1 MPSNFDSH
9 KADLALC
16 LRERFFAVRTL
27 NFHELKKFKGKR
39 IVAGWR
45 IELHEESCLLDLLID
60 SAFPFSH
67 IQVAYVGKDRYLSW
81 PHVEEN
87 NYLCLPIE
95 GWLPS
100 ENISY
105 SVDERVRQA
114 VELIKNCSDTEYI
127 KSESAAEFVSYW
139 ARDSRLTLTSIIDL
153 ENRHPRRVTVAST
166 VSLQVIGENEQ
177 AVATWLEKQNIQ
189 QVQLNNHACFCFIS
203 KPPTLPLPKNSK
215 YFFDWL
221 LTQEPQLASLIK
233 RVFDLKQDFFLVL
246 AFENEKGVG
255 LIGARLSKIP
265 KNGFTLPSRKGGSGH
280 KSALAILK
288 FVSRY
293 EAAKV
298 MRADGAWVHGR
309 GHNENYNLLKN
320 AKVILL
326 GCGSLGSH
334 VANMLAQSGVGSLT
348 LVDPECLDYSNV
360 GRHILGVNS
369 VNKSKA
375 EELKC
380 YLSEHYPH
388 SSFQAYACSV
398 EKLSSKDKD
407 FFADAALIISCIAE
421 PAVDLSFNAWY
432 MDNLIRLP
440 IVYGWIG
447 TKGCT
452 GIALALN
459 SSGPS
464 LSCFIEPDGAFKKQ
478 SVEFDDDGALQAE
491 PGCGTM
497 FQPYGPLTTNQVA
510 LLVGRLSLDLITAD
524 NIKTRLPL
532 QRVYACSTKELE
544 QLGGQWTKEHTRYR
558 PSGYDGSMEYELKFD
573 FCGDCINCK
582 SH

>member
-1 MPSNFDSH
+1 MLSKFDSH
-9 KADLALC
+9 KNDLALC
-16 LRERFFAVRTL
+16 LRERFLAVRTL
-27 NFHELKKFKGKR
+27 NFHELKKFKSKG
-39 IVAGWR
+39 VVTGWR
-45 IELHEESCLLDLLID
+45 IELHEEDCSLNLLID

-67 IQVAYVGKDRYLSW
+67 IQVAYAGKDRYLSW

-87 NYLCLPIE
+87 NYLCLPVE
-95 GWLPS
+95 GWLPAES
-100 ENISY
+100 IEY
-105 SVDERVRQA
+105 SVYERVQKA

-139 ARDSRLTLTSIIDL
+139 ARGSRLSLTSIIDL
-153 ENRHPRRVTVAST
+153 ENRHPRRMTVAST
-166 VSLQVIGENEQ
+166 GSLQVIGDNEQ
-177 AVATWLEKQNIQ
+177 AVTTWLEKQNIQ
-189 QVQLNNHACFCFIS
+189 QFQLNIHACFCFIS
-203 KPPTLPLPKNSK
+203 NPPALPLPKNSK

-221 LTQEPQLASLIK
+221 LTQEPQLALPLKHI
-233 RVFDLKQDFFLVL
+233 FDLKQDLFLVL
-246 AFENEKGVG
+246 AFDSDKGIG
-255 LIGARLSKIP
+255 LIGARFSKVP
-265 KNGFTLPSRKGGSGH
+265 SNGFTLPAKNNSSGY
-280 KSALAILK
+280 KSAIAILK
-288 FVSRY
+288 YVSKY
-293 EAAKV
+293 TAAKI

-309 GHNENYNLLKN
+309 GLNENYNLLKN
-320 AKVILL
+320 VKVILL

-334 VANMLAQSGVGSLT
+334 VANMLAQSGVSSLT
-348 LVDPECLDYSNV
+348 LVDPEFLDYSNV

-380 YLSEHYPH
+380 YLSQHYPH
-388 SSFQAYACSV
+388 SSFEAYVCSIG
-398 EKLSSKDKD
+398 ELSLKGKD
-407 FFADAALIISCIAE
+407 FFAGAALIISCIAE

-432 MDNLIRLP
+432 MSSQIKVP

-452 GIALALN
+452 GIALSLN

-510 LLVGRLSLDLITAD
+510 LLVGRLSLDLLTAD
-524 NIKTRLPL
+524 NIKTRLPV

-558 PSGYDGSMEYELKFD
+558 PSGYAGSMEYEFKFD
-573 FCGDCINCK
+573 FCGDCLNCK
-582 SH
+582 SL